1 MSSDTNVTVKENDKG
16 IEMQVISRGSAQF
29 LQVNTRKVSRS
40 DKGAATLFYDTRYEQ
55 SEQARKEAEEKSKKA
70 EEESKKTAAENE
82 MLKREL
88 EEYKKQ
94 HSQHVSPIM
103 LAPRA
108 LSTSVESSN
117 SAVVAPLPIL
127 IVANSGSV
135 VSAHSVPSILSASVV
150 LPLSMVP
157 ADSNSLV
164 SASSVPFFKS

>member
-94 HSQHVSPIM
+94 LSQQKFQEIPVIVSPIM
-103 LAPRA
+103 LAPQA

-135 VSAHSVPSILSASVV
+135 VSAHSVPS
-150 LPLSMVP
+150 
-157 ADSNSLV
+157 
-164 SASSVPFFKS
+164 FKS